1 MLCRETV
8 CTLPVLTSVR
18 EENISRW
25 ETGLLTFL
33 KMDGCGQC
41 VTGVCARSGFQSVSY
56 LYGIL
61 YMAHITHTTHC
72 TRHRDDADGVISINH
87 GV

>member
-1 MLCRETV
+1 VCRGTV
-8 CTLPVLTSVR
+8 YTLPVRTSVR
-18 EENISRW
+18 EENISWW
-25 ETGLLTFL
+25 EKGLLTFL
-33 KMDGCGQC
+33 NMDDCGQC
-41 VTGVCARSGFQSVSY
+41 VTGVRSRSGFYSVSY

-72 TRHRDDADGVISINH
+72 TRLRDDTDGVISTNH